1 MMEITEVFNAKVS
14 LDYNDCDIC
23 EFGHI
28 GMFPKTTEEF
38 DNYADA
44 WQAGV
49 DMATRHNGGEVT
61 VIKFTRVTK
70 KEITKGVK

>member
-1 MMEITEVFNAKVS
+1 MIHVTEVFNAKVI
-14 LDYNDCDIC
+14 LDYINDCDIC
-23 EFGHI
+23 EWGHI
-28 GMFPKTTEEF
+28 GMTPRYSEEF

-70 KEITKGVK
+70 KGDN